1 MTRRGILMLLVILGC
16 NKPAQSAEL
25 TIHSLLA
32 DPQPYHM
39 KIVTLTGTSHQV
51 QALRDAPNALSHL
64 DFQCYLVHPP
74 YTFVLAD
81 DTGFLQISVRG
92 RPPCVSQHSPAEP
105 PEVAEG
111 SVVQVDLQI
120 RVTPVSQDGMPTQAV
135 EAQAVGIRRL
145 YE

>member
-1 MTRRGILMLLVILGC
+1 MSLRGMIMLLVILGC
-16 NKPAQSAEL
+16 GKPAHSRDL

-51 QALRDAPNALSHL
+51 QALRDAPNALPHL

-92 RPPCVSQHSPAEP
+92 RLPCVSQHSPAEP

-111 SVVQVDLQI
+111 NLVQVDLQI
-120 RVTPVSQDGMPTQAV
+120 RVTPVYQDGITTQAV

-145 YE
+145 HE